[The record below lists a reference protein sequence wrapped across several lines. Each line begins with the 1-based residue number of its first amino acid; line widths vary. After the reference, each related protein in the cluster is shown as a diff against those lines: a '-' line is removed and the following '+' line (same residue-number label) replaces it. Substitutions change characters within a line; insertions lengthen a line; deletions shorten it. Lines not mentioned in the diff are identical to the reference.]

1 MLPGHARRVRRVRD
15 QPAASG
21 NWKASPRQRP
31 SASTRAGHRRSKRQ
45 SARHAPGRHRQGAQ
59 DRTRVRVS
67 ALQVHSKSE
76 PEMTAARSGGRRPSS
91 NLDVEVLYKEVRR
104 CRSDPYAGKPTSQ
117 TLVKRHR
124 VSISCMCFSSEAAG
138 AVAAFLHAASVKWIW
153 LFQNPA
159 TMVLPV
165 QSMTRASL
173 VIARR
178 CGGPRGD
185 HAARHDNDAI
195 PERSG
200 IR

>member
-1 MLPGHARRVRRVRD
+1 MLGVFAEFETNLRRAATGRRR
-15 QPAASG
+15 QGKGRRRLQGPAIVDRSVKAHGMRPVDIAKAHKIGRASVY
-21 NWKASPRQRP
+21 
-31 SASTRAGHRRSKRQ
+31 RRSKF
-45 SARHAPGRHRQGAQ
+45 
-59 DRTRVRVS
+59 
-67 ALQVHSKSE
+67 HSKSE